1 MSISSVSSQNPYVS
15 NYAPTSANTTIKAK
29 VETKVAETAV
39 VADAPVVINT
49 AKLNGDVNGTISKMF
64 SQSLQD
70 AFDPN
75 KQNMP
80 QTPASKALGEFMGNL
95 FKASMKDGNNE
106 YASNFHTQ
114 LSDISKAIRNESIED
129 VASTD
134 ATTSSST
141 ETASTDTASKTATS
155 SQFTAIEDSYKN
167 LVNILGGTYNKAE
180 LSNFL
185 DSFGSSFNIVAPK
198 GNMVNATA

>member
-1 MSISSVSSQNPYVS
+1 
-15 NYAPTSANTTIKAK
+15 
-29 VETKVAETAV
+29 
-39 VADAPVVINT
+39 
-49 AKLNGDVNGTISKMF
+49 
-64 SQSLQD
+64 
-70 AFDPN
+70 
-75 KQNMP
+75 
-80 QTPASKALGEFMGNL
+80 
-95 FKASMKDGNNE
+95 MKDGNNE

-114 LSDISKAIRNESIED
+114 LSDISKAIRNEASED

-134 ATTSSST
+134 ASTSTST
-141 ETASTDTASKTATS
+141 DTASTDTATKAATS

-167 LVNILGGTYNKAE
+167 IVNILGGTYSKAE